1 MIRWNVS
8 DVSMPTPSSHIQH
21 PACKRHKAGQG
32 KILKANQKPQR
43 TRREQMQEV
52 GDAWWKTGKQ
62 TKTGSK
68 TRHFQH
74 KTEIN
79 WTGTG
84 TNGVLT
90 VKNVPIIWSDTC
102 YRHSWSIWCLHR
114 RKNKN
119 LFYVIWN
126 NPKSVHSVVKI
137 SLHPNHMKTCSQWL
151 FGILK
156 SCG

>member
-21 PACKRHKAGQG
+21 PACKRQKAGQG

-102 YRHSWSIWCLHR
+102 YRHSWSIWCLHWW
-114 RKNKN
+114 KNQ
-119 LFYVIWN
+119 
-126 NPKSVHSVVKI
+126 I
-137 SLHPNHMKTCSQWL
+137 SFTLSEIIRNQFILWL
-151 FGILK
+151 KYRFTQITWRHVLSDPLGY
-156 SCG
+156 

>member
-21 PACKRHKAGQG
+21 PACKRQKAGQG

-90 VKNVPIIWSDTC
+90 VKNVPIIWSGTC

-114 RKNKN
+114 RKNQ
-119 LFYVIWN
+119 
-126 NPKSVHSVVKI
+126 I
-137 SLHPNHMKTCSQWL
+137 SFTLSEIIRNQFILWL
-151 FGILK
+151 EYRFTQITWRHVLSDPLGY
-156 SCG
+156 